1 MGVKKIIYS
10 VIVALAAMIGSM
22 SNASAQWVVTDP
34 GAYVNMGLTTAQA
47 AATVKTLA
55 DYSKKFKDLYRA
67 VEKIQRYKE
76 IAIGTKECGEILYRI
91 SQRGS
96 FFPEF
101 VQSGCF
107 TENELEAV
115 YAYYQVMSE
124 DAIKQFNIVKAC
136 FKDEAFKQNMSIKDL
151 LDIVN
156 QTRDRLL
163 AIQYSMTRLNSAT
176 YGTMRHRVS
185 TQRNIQRHCSF
196 Y

>member
-67 VEKIQRYKE
+67 VENIQRYRE

-91 SQRGS
+91 SQRGT

-136 FKDEAFKQNMSIKDL
+136 FEAEAFKQNMSIKDL